1 LSERLDKQMQLIF
14 EQKQRQFQQTL
25 QSLDLLSPLKI
36 MGRGYS
42 YTTKETVV
50 KSVQE
55 LAVGDFLDVHYQD
68 GQAKVE
74 VLEIKEEKH
83 DKSNI

>member
-1 LSERLDKQMQLIF
+1 
-14 EQKQRQFQQTL
+14 
-25 QSLDLLSPLKI
+25 

-42 YTTKETVV
+42 YTTKDTVV
-50 KSVQE
+50 KSVHE
-55 LAVGDFLDVHYQD
+55 LAVGDQLAIHYQD

-83 DKSNI
+83 V